1 MSLRSLLTLFF
12 LVLCLSGPQR
22 AAAQSTRDGWAPVLD
37 TQAQIEV
44 LLEAGEGKVYVA
56 GRFDGTTSAL
66 RRLNADGSVDSSF
79 PEAVRGGAIH
89 ALALVDGRLWV
100 GGFDLFTGGVSRGGL
115 VVLGTDGEVLPAF
128 PIRSGRVEAIEP
140 DGAGGAFVGG
150 DYVLQNFDLHR
161 LLRLFVAPDGD
172 FSLHPDQPQYQGR
185 SVLALKR
192 VRDGG
197 LIVGSDGLAGSGTLS
212 SLVRLH
218 PSGSPDPS
226 FKARLTQEILDIEQ
240 ARNGDLLVAGTF
252 FSVNGQSQTS
262 YARLRADGSL
272 SPDNLSLPIGCCA
285 SRVIERRNGEVLVAG
300 NFLSQVAG
308 TDRLLRI
315 PLLRS
320 NGAVGPLAR
329 PDGQNVR
336 DLLEL
341 ADGSV
346 LVGGRFSTLDGV
358 QQPNLGRVLADGTVD
373 AELRVVSDSGVFTTL
388 ATFEDG
394 VWLGGDM
401 AQVAGSA
408 AGRLVKLDH
417 RGRRAPAQSP
427 ALNRPPLAL
436 LPLDNDRLLVGGDFT
451 QSGAQIASH
460 LLLVENSS
468 GARLPLATSADG
480 TVHALARQ
488 ADGKILVGG
497 AFNAING
504 VSRRAIAR
512 LNADLSLDT
521 GFNLLMDASAVVRA
535 IAIAPDGGVVL
546 GGSFSALGI
555 ESRQNLAKVRAD
567 GVTQALFTPN
577 PNGRVDSLLVAPNG
591 EVYVGGAFTGIGG
604 QARNRV
610 ARLNADGSLG
620 GFAPTV
626 NAGTTRVSAIA
637 LQADGRVLLGGNG
650 GLLKRVEATGAND
663 PGWSLPFTGS
673 ADGLSLG
680 RDGRLWVIGSF
691 SSLGGE
697 PRQGIARVQP
707 PDRNAA
713 QALAYSDTLSRVFW
727 GVGTTAPEVAGAPR
741 ASVSFDRG
749 QSFTP
754 LPPMVRQSS
763 LWRSTFALP
772 VDTEALVRIEAAHAA
787 APAGSGSSELRTDV
801 LLYRSSAVFA
811 DGFE

>member
-1 MSLRSLLTLFF
+1 MSIRIALMLFLLA
-12 LVLCLSGPQR
+12 LCGLAVHR
-22 AAAQSTRDGWAPVLD
+22 ADAQSARDGWAPAFD
-37 TQAQIEV
+37 AQAQMEA
-44 LLEAGEGKVYVA
+44 LLEAGDGKIYVA
-56 GRFDGTTSAL
+56 GRFDGITSRL
-66 RRLNADGSVDSSF
+66 RRLNPDGSVDDSF
-79 PEAVRGGAIH
+79 AETVSGAAIR
-89 ALALVDGRLWV
+89 ALAVVDGRLWV
-100 GGFDLFTGGVSRGGL
+100 GGFDLFTGGLSRGGL
-115 VVLGTDGEVLPAF
+115 VALDTDGSVLPSF
-128 PIRSGRVEAIEP
+128 PVRFGNVDAIEP

-150 DYVLQNFDLHR
+150 DYMLQNAELHQ
-161 LLRLFVAPDGD
+161 LRRMRVSADGV
-172 FSLHPDQPQYQGR
+172 FSLPPEQPQYVGR
-185 SVLALKR
+185 RVLALKR

-197 LIVGSDGLAGSGTLS
+197 LIVGSDGSSGAGTPGA
-212 SLVRLH
+212 LVRLH
-218 PSGSPDPS
+218 PGGNPDLD
-226 FKARLTQEILDIEQ
+226 FRARIPQEVLDIEQ
-240 ARNGDLLVAGTF
+240 ARNGDLLVAGNF
-252 FSVNGQSQTS
+252 FSVNGQVQRS

-272 SPDNLSLPIGCCA
+272 SPDNLNLPISCCA

-300 NFLSQVAG
+300 DFLSEVVG
-308 TDRLLRI
+308 TSDLLRI

-320 NGAVGPLAR
+320 NGDIGPFGR
-329 PDGQNVR
+329 PGGSVR
-336 DLLEL
+336 QLLEL

-346 LVGGRFSTLDGV
+346 IVGGRFSTLDGV
-358 QQPNLGRVLADGTVD
+358 ERASLGRVRADGTVD
-373 AELRVVSDSGVFTTL
+373 ADLRVLSDTGVFTAL
-388 ATFEDG
+388 AVFEDG

-451 QSGAQIASH
+451 QVGAQVASH

-468 GARLPLATSADG
+468 GTRLPLPVGADG

-521 GFNLLMDASAVVRA
+521 GFNLVMDPSAVVRA
-535 IAIAPDGGVVL
+535 IAITPDGGFVL

-555 ESRQNLAKVRAD
+555 EGRQNLAKVRAD

-577 PNGRVDSLLVAPNG
+577 PNGRVDTLLVAPNG
-591 EVYVGGAFTGIGG
+591 QIYVGGSFTSIGG
-604 QARNRV
+604 QARSRV
-610 ARLNADGSLG
+610 ARLDADGSVSS
-620 GFAPTV
+620 FAPTV
-626 NAGTTRVSAIA
+626 NAGTTRVSALA

-650 GLLKRVEATGAND
+650 GLLKRVESSGAND
-663 PGWSLPFTGS
+663 PVWSLSFAGS

-680 RDGRLWVIGSF
+680 SDGRLWVIGSF
-691 SSLGGE
+691 TSLGGE
-697 PRQGIARVQP
+697 PRNGIARIAP
-707 PDRNAA
+707 PDRNAP
-713 QALAYSDTLSRVFW
+713 QVLAYTSALNRVFW
-727 GVGTTAPEVAGAPR
+727 GLRDTAPDVAAAPR

-754 LPPMVRQSS
+754 LPAMVRQSS
-763 LWRSTFALP
+763 LWRSSLALP
-772 VDTEALVRIEAAHAA
+772 PDTEALLRIEAAHAG
-787 APAGSGSSELRTDV
+787 APAGSGSSELRTEV
-801 LLYRSSAVFA
+801 LLFQSSALFA

>member
-1 MSLRSLLTLFF
+1 MSIRSLLTAL
-12 LVLCLSGPQR
+12 LLALCVLGAQR
-22 AAAQSTRDGWAPVLD
+22 ALAQSARDGWAPALEA
-37 TQAQIEV
+37 QAQIDV
-44 LLEAGEGKVYVA
+44 LLDAGDGRVYVA

-66 RRLNADGSVDSSF
+66 RRLNPDGGVDGTF
-79 PEAVRGGAIH
+79 PEAVRGAAIH

-100 GGFDLFTGGVSRGGL
+100 GGSDLFTDSLSRGGL
-115 VVLGTDGEVLPAF
+115 VVLSTDGAVLPAF
-128 PIRSGRVEAIEP
+128 PVRFGSVEAIEP
-140 DGAGGAFVGG
+140 DGTGGAYVGG
-150 DYVLQNFDLHR
+150 DYMLQNFDLHQ
-161 LLRLFVAPDGD
+161 LRRMFVAPDGE

-192 VRDGG
+192 ARDGG
-197 LIVGSDGLAGSGTLS
+197 LIVGSEGLAGSGTLS

-218 PSGSPDPS
+218 PSGSPDPG

-252 FSVNGQSQTS
+252 TAVNGQSQAS

-285 SRVIERRNGEVLVAG
+285 IRVIERRNGEVLVAG

-320 NGAVGPLAR
+320 NGAVGPLAQ

-336 DLLEL
+336 ELLEL
-341 ADGSV
+341 DDGSV
-346 LVGGRFSTLDGV
+346 IVGGRFSTLDGV

-373 AELRVVSDSGVFTTL
+373 TELRVVSDTGVFTTL
-388 ATFEDG
+388 ASFEDG

-401 AQVAGSA
+401 AQVAGSS

-417 RGRRAPAQSP
+417 RGRRAAAQSP

-451 QSGAQIASH
+451 QIGAQVASH
-460 LLLVENSS
+460 LLLMENSS
-468 GARLPLATSADG
+468 GARLPLSVGADG

-488 ADGKILVGG
+488 ADGRILIGG

-512 LNADLSLDT
+512 LNADLSIDT
-521 GFNLLMDASAVVRA
+521 GFNLVMDPSAVVRA
-535 IAIAPDGGVVL
+535 IAITPDGGFVL

-591 EVYVGGAFTGIGG
+591 EVYVGGAFTSIGG
-604 QARNRV
+604 QARSRV
-610 ARLNADGSLG
+610 ARLNADGSLAS
-620 GFAPTV
+620 FAPTV

-637 LQADGRVLLGGNG
+637 LQADGRVVLGGNG
-650 GLLKRVEATGAND
+650 GLLKRVEASGAND
-663 PGWSLPFTGS
+663 PGWSLSFTGS
-673 ADGLSLG
+673 ADGLSFG
-680 RDGRLWVIGSF
+680 SDGRLWVIGSF
-691 SSLGGE
+691 SSLGGLS
-697 PRQGIARVQP
+697 RSGIARIAP
-707 PDRNAA
+707 PDRHAP
-713 QALAYSDTLSRVFW
+713 QAIAYSAALSRVFW
-727 GVGTTAPEVAGAPR
+727 GVRDTAPEVATAPR
-741 ASVSFDRG
+741 ASVSFNRG

-754 LPPMVRQSS
+754 LPATVRQSS
-763 LWRSTFALP
+763 LWRSSLALP
-772 VDTEALVRIEAAHAA
+772 LDTEVLLRIESAHAA

-801 LLYRSSAVFA
+801 LLFQSSRLFA